1 MSRRPDEGGV
11 RMKGSPEVYLLSLL
25 SRTPLTRAAAIRK
38 LRDRGVAADVAEALA
53 AKFEEAGYIDDAA
66 YALLFVDSRPEW
78 GPRRLRDE
86 LAARGVARDLIERA
100 LEEVDELERALSL
113 ATEWRSLGMERAK
126 IEGRLVRRGFSASV
140 CRKAV
145 NGTC

>member
-1 MSRRPDEGGV
+1 
-11 RMKGSPEVYLLSLL
+11 MKGSPEVYLLSLL

-86 LAARGVARDLIERA
+86 LSARGVAREPIERA
-100 LEEVDELERALSL
+100 LDEVDEVERALSL
-113 ATEWRSLGMERAK
+113 ASEWRSLGMERAK
-126 IEGRLVRRGFSASV
+126 IEGRLIRRGFSASA

>member
-1 MSRRPDEGGV
+1 LSRRPDVGAA
-11 RMKGSPEVYLLSLL
+11 RMKGSPEAYLLFVL
-25 SRTPLTRAAAIRK
+25 SRAPLTRATAIRK
-38 LRDRGVAADVAEALA
+38 LRERGVATDAAEALVE
-53 AKFEEAGYIDDAA
+53 KFEETGYIDDAA
-66 YALLFVDSRPEW
+66 YALLFVDSHPEW

-86 LAARGVARDLIERA
+86 LSARGVARDLIERA
-100 LEEVDELERALSL
+100 LEEVDEVERALSL

-126 IEGRLVRRGFSASV
+126 IEGRLIRRGFSASA